1 MEVSILSVYFAIS
14 RGYNNNT
21 SMLCALLTALHSNQ
35 ANLTPSL

>member
-1 MEVSILSVYFAIS
+1 MEASILSVYFAIS
-14 RGYNNNT
+14 RGYNNT